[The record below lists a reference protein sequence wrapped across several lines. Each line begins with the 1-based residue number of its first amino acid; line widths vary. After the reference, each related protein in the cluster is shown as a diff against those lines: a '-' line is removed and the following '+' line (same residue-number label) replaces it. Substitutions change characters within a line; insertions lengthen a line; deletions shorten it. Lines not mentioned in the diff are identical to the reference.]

1 MAIWVPSVVNQG
13 KETDASN
20 TRNSA
25 RGYSS
30 VSAAEEK
37 DEVIWRQQDSGDDLE
52 LSVMGNT
59 SDSELTE
66 EMLLENLKV
75 SHSLTH
81 TYRFLHTIAA
91 SLVSFSLTLLN
102 LSYSIFALL
111 GFAGHV
117 NKLCESFS
125 DRNNTRGN

>member
-13 KETDASN
+13 KETDASD

-37 DEVIWRQQDSGDDLE
+37 DEVIWRQHDSGDDLE
-52 LSVMGNT
+52 LSVIGNT

-75 SHSLTH
+75 SHSLSHTH
-81 TYRFLHTIAA
+81 TDSFTQLQPLLSALDLLYLTCLIQFLH
-91 SLVSFSLTLLN
+91 
-102 LSYSIFALL
+102 
-111 GFAGHV
+111 
-117 NKLCESFS
+117 C
-125 DRNNTRGN
+125 